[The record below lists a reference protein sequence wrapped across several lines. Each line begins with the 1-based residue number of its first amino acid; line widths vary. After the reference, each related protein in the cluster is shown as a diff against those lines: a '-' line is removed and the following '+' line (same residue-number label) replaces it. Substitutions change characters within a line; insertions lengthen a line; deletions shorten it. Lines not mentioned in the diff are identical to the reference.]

1 MFKKILVP
9 VDLVHESSWR
19 KALPLAIREARNDN
33 AHLTV
38 MTVVPELDAAFTAA
52 ALPRDFN
59 KNRHKDAETKL
70 KDLCAAQVPGDI
82 TAEQY
87 VGDGNVYRSI
97 LKRAEDTGV
106 DLIVMASHRPSLRDY
121 LLGANAARVVRHARC
136 TVMVVRD

>member
-1 MFKKILVP
+1 MFNKILIP
-9 VDLVHESSWR
+9 IDLVHESSWR
-19 KALPLAIREARNDN
+19 KALPLAIREARNNN
-33 AHLTV
+33 AQLTV

-59 KNRHKDAETKL
+59 KNRRKEAETKL
-70 KDLCAAQVPGDI
+70 AELYAREVPDDI
-82 TAEQY
+82 KAEQY
-87 VGDGNVYRSI
+87 VGDGNIYRSI

-136 TVMVVRD
+136 TVMVVRE